1 MSAYETLGR
10 ITRIESALGSM
21 QRAIDT
27 LNAELADL
35 KRTKPVTTPAPL
47 RQTPP
52 RQTLTLRKNGG

>member
-35 KRTKPVTTPAPL
+35 KRKEPVTTPAPL
-47 RQTPP
+47 PQTPP